1 MLSERLGELCDAG
14 LVDRTVTEGPPV
26 SVRYGLTDAGRVLLP
41 ALEQITRWAEQHL
54 PPKASSDAA

>member
-1 MLSERLGELCDAG
+1 
-14 LVDRTVTEGPPV
+14 VDRTVTEGPPV